1 MQEADVRYYSDS
13 IRSYM
18 VLPCGNMLEEAG
30 YPVHMLESNDIP
42 GILPVSVRTIEQ
54 ETLLYFDI
62 TAKVSLANLYGGTI
76 PPETALAVLKSLI
89 RLQHSLSDY
98 LLDVRLVLYSP
109 EFVYCDLD
117 REEFSFAYG
126 PGDAEREGSPYAPL
140 MDFLADHA
148 DTSDRTMTELC
159 YRLATLAMRPEF
171 MLREEMISCMIP
183 DFWDG
188 RSEEASSGRNRSFAG
203 AGAGAANSPAGSVN
217 RSSGGNRMSGETF
230 GTGGP
235 EEGEERMSKDALLRE
250 AYVQFGDPEP
260 EEPSRADGEEGGSAG
275 RVESDDR
282 FNERPR
288 RGRRAVPL
296 SESSLRRRIWI
307 SFLIGASSVIGAG
320 ALFILYLLLPLNA
333 AQQFAAIGAMAV
345 CLIAAVAAG
354 AVGVRYAFIDPPAPE
369 EKAPEDVPA
378 SPEFI
383 REEEPEPSGGRG
395 RVFGVSGG
403 RDSGERSAFSSFREG
418 GESFDSYRGERTRTA
433 GSYAADR
440 YPEEWLK
447 RDPEPVKEAAE
458 EKNGSAPEQGK
469 LYGTG
474 FARGRRIDL
483 ASLPQTVGSLPGFAS
498 YVIKDDSVGQIHAR
512 IERTDG
518 GKLKVTDLNSPTGTF
533 INGERLKPNSTEE
546 LYPQDEI
553 RFGRMEFCYR
563 VV

>member
-62 TAKVSLANLYGGTI
+62 TAKVSLANLYSGTI

-98 LLDVRLVLYSP
+98 LLDVRMVLYSP

-126 PGDAEREGSPYAPL
+126 PGNTEREGSPYAPL

-148 DTSDRTMTELC
+148 DTTDRTMTELC

-171 MLREEMISCMIP
+171 MLKEEMISCMIP
-183 DFWDG
+183 DFWDF
-188 RSEEASSGRNRSFAG
+188 RSSETASGRNRSFTG
-203 AGAGAANSPAGSVN
+203 AGPGEVKSPAGGIS
-217 RSSGGNRMSGETF
+217 RSSDRSRIPGETR
-230 GTGGP
+230 GPAGP
-235 EEGEERMSKDALLRE
+235 EDTGESMSKDALLRE
-250 AYVQFGDPEP
+250 AFVQFGDPEP
-260 EEPSRADGEEGGSAG
+260 EEAVRADVEEGYSAG

-296 SESSLRRRIWI
+296 SESGLRRRIWI

-333 AQQFAAIGAMAV
+333 AQQFATIGAMAV

-354 AVGVRYAFIDPPAPE
+354 AVGVRYAFAEPPAQE

-383 REEEPEPSGGRG
+383 REEPEPSGGRG
-395 RVFGVSGG
+395 RVFG
-403 RDSGERSAFSSFREG
+403 DSLRE
-418 GESFDSYRGERTRTA
+418 DRTRTS

-458 EKNGSAPEQGK
+458 EKDGGTPWQGK

-518 GKLKVTDLNSPTGTF
+518 GKLKITDLNSPTGTF